1 MAVEQKCR
9 GKKTPLN
16 WWPVEEVSVPQRIT
30 LHASFVPSSHV
41 FYLPVLEDES

>member
-1 MAVEQKCR
+1 MAVEQKCW
-9 GKKTPLN
+9 GKETPLN

-41 FYLPVLEDES
+41 FLSTSP